1 MSDTKKVKPRG
12 RPRTFDIDDALGK
25 AQALFHERGYDAV
38 SLTDLTEALGINP
51 PSFYSAFGSKA
62 ELYGRVL
69 ERYSRTEG
77 LDFEG
82 LLSPDRPLAEGLEA
96 LFEAAAESYTR
107 HPGAPGCLVIEGTRG
122 GADPAACSRA
132 RTLWHQSRDVM
143 HDAIARM
150 EPERAGAVTDYAM
163 AILSGISA
171 SASDGLDTGRLR
183 AIGRMAASAY
193 S

>member
-1 MSDTKKVKPRG
+1 MNDTKQTKPRG

-25 AQALFHERGYDAV
+25 AQAMFHERGYDAV

-62 ELYGRVL
+62 ELHGRVL
-69 ERYSRTEG
+69 ERYSRNEG

-82 LLSPDRPLAEGLEA
+82 LLSPDRPLAEGLAA

-122 GADPAACSRA
+122 GDPAACSRA
-132 RTLWHQSRDVM
+132 RTIWHRSRDVM
-143 HDAIARM
+143 RDAIARI
-150 EPERAGAVTDYAM
+150 EPERADAVTDYAT

-171 SASDGLDTGRLR
+171 SAGDGLDTGRLR
-183 AIGRMAASAY
+183 AIGRMAAHAY